1 MTENNALLEMS
12 PAELLVLCR
21 HSVNTATR
29 QQRQWSSDGKDG
41 GRGVGGGG
49 GLGERWQMHLV
60 GSGGKDASADGDQTR
75 SGRVVMETKERNVCF
90 VTQQGRESVSI
101 P

>member
-1 MTENNALLEMS
+1 MTENNVLLQVS

-21 HSVNTATR
+21 HSVNTAPR

-41 GRGVGGGG
+41 GWGSGVGW

-60 GSGGKDASADGDQTR
+60 GSGGKDASADRDQTR
-75 SGRVVMETKERNVCF
+75 SDRVVMETKQRNVCF
-90 VTQQGRESVSI
+90 VTQQGRQSVSI

>member
-1 MTENNALLEMS
+1 MTENNALLQVS

-41 GRGVGGGG
+41 GWRSGWGGGG
-49 GLGERWQMHLV
+49 VRGEVADALGW
-60 GSGGKDASADGDQTR
+60 
-75 SGRVVMETKERNVCF
+75 
-90 VTQQGRESVSI
+90 
-101 P
+101 